1 MTRGRRSV
9 HADCECVCHEDWGGS
24 AHPRQKCRCRP
35 SGSGF
40 ETLTVFL
47 AVRIRRG
54 LALPP
59 LRIIDDDIIEVRG

>member
-1 MTRGRRSV
+1 
-9 HADCECVCHEDWGGS
+9 
-24 AHPRQKCRCRP
+24 
-35 SGSGF
+35 
-40 ETLTVFL
+40 VFL